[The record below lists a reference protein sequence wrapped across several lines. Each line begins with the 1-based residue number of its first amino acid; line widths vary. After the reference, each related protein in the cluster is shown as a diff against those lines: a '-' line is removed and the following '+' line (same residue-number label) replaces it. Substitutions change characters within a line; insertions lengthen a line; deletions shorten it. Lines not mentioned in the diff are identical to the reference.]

1 MTGAAEP
8 DRPLRGVAF
17 IAVAFAC
24 LGVSD
29 ALAKAGLS
37 AMSIAQML
45 SIRSLIVLAL
55 LLPWAALAGGLAVL
69 RTRKPRDH
77 AIRVAWSIA
86 SMACFFGALRH
97 LELATAIAIGFVSPL
112 IMTALSVPM
121 LGERV
126 GVHRWAAIAIGFAGA
141 LVIVQPGADGFQPAA
156 LLCLAA
162 AAAWAVSMVYV
173 RRLSRTDGEISMM
186 VFQNAAVLVVMAA
199 IAPFGW
205 TTPAAGDVLLVAGMA
220 AAIVAGQW
228 FMFRAFRHAQVGL
241 VAPLQYSEIVWATIL
256 GWIFWREFPEP
267 NVWAGTAILVAS
279 GLYVIW
285 RERVRAAAA
294 DGRAAPG

>member
-1 MTGAAEP
+1 MSAPAAA
-8 DRPLRGVAF
+8 DRPLRGIAF
-17 IAVAFAC
+17 IVVAFAC

-45 SIRSLIVLAL
+45 SIRSLLVLAL
-55 LLPWAALAGGLAVL
+55 LLPWAVLAGGLAVL
-69 RTRKPRDH
+69 RTSHPRDH

-86 SMACFFGALRH
+86 SMACFFEALRH

-126 GVHRWAAIAIGFAGA
+126 GPHRWAAIAIGFAGA

-162 AAAWAVSMVYV
+162 AASWAVSMVYV

-186 VFQNAAVLVVMAA
+186 VFQNTAVLVVMSA
-199 IAPFGW
+199 IAPFAW
-205 TTPAAGDVLLVAGMA
+205 TSPASGDVMLVAGMA

-228 FMFRAFRHAQVGL
+228 CMFRAFRHAQVGL
-241 VAPLQYSEIVWATIL
+241 VAPFQYSEIVWATIL

-267 NVWAGTAILVAS
+267 HVWAGTAILVAS

-294 DGRAAPG
+294 DGRSPPG

>member
-1 MTGAAEP
+1 
-8 DRPLRGVAF
+8 
-17 IAVAFAC
+17 
-24 LGVSD
+24 
-29 ALAKAGLS
+29 
-37 AMSIAQML
+37 MSIAQML
-45 SIRSLIVLAL
+45 SIRSLLVLAL

-69 RTRKPRDH
+69 RTSHPRDH
-77 AIRVAWSIA
+77 AIRVAWSIV
-86 SMACFFGALRH
+86 SMACFFEALRH

-126 GVHRWAAIAIGFAGA
+126 GPHRWAAIAIGFVGA

-162 AAAWAVSMVYV
+162 AASWAVSMVYV

-186 VFQNAAVLVVMAA
+186 VFQNAAVLVVMSA
-199 IAPFGW
+199 IAPFAW
-205 TTPAAGDVLLVAGMA
+205 TAPAAGDVMLVAGMA
-220 AAIVAGQW
+220 TAIVAGQW
-228 FMFRAFRHAQVGL
+228 CMFRAFRHAQVGL
-241 VAPLQYSEIVWATIL
+241 VAPFQYSEIVWATIL

-267 NVWAGTAILVAS
+267 HVWAGTAILVAS

-285 RERVRAAAA
+285 RERVRAATA
-294 DGRAAPG
+294 DGRTPPG